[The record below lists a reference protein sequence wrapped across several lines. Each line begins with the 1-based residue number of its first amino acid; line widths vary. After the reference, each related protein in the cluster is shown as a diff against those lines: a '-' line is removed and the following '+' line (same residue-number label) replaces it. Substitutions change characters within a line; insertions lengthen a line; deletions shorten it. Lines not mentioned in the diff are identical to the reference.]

1 MVEEH
6 DFQLQTA
13 ISALNDVVSRI
24 DNVHDLS
31 EIGSIILRLEFINRW
46 LVNLEVPDD
55 FVNTMLILHDTTK
68 TKQNKTK
75 NKQKKKTWRRH

>member
-1 MVEEH
+1 MAEKH

-55 FVNTMLILHDTTK
+55 VVNTMLILHDTTK
-68 TKQNKTK
+68 KKTKQKT
-75 NKQKKKTWRRH
+75 NKQTKKTWRQH